1 MDFLQETQQFLDP
14 LNTDPSKPGLAFIKT
29 GIYLIMGNIM
39 TIFHDVDIYNMH
51 LPPIII
57 ETARV
62 LAYLGAAVTLFK
74 FVINWFKPIKKEE
87 NKQEA

>member
-14 LNTDPSKPGLAFIKT
+14 LNTDPNKPGIAFIKT
-29 GIYLIMGNIM
+29 GLYLIVGNIM
-39 TIFHDVDIYNMH
+39 TIFHDIDIYNIH

-62 LAYLGAAVTLFK
+62 LAYLGAAVTLFR
-74 FVINWFKPIKKEE
+74 FVISWFKPNKKEE
-87 NKQEA
+87 NKQEE